1 MNSKLIYEH
10 LFRLYG
16 NKILIAEVSDS
27 YGYTGE
33 HSFNICVTYMD
44 KNGLKNAI
52 SGTYLFYE
60 TAQTM
65 ILEKLK
71 NELE

>member
-1 MNSKLIYEH
+1 MYSKLLYEH

-16 NKILIAEVSDS
+16 NKILIAEVSES

-33 HSFNICVTYMD
+33 QAFNICVTYMD

-60 TAQTM
+60 TAHTM